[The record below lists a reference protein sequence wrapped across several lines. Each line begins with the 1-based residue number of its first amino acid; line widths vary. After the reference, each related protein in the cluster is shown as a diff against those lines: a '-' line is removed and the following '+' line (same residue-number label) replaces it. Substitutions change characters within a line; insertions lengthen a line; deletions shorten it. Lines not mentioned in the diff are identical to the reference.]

1 MAPFE
6 LVASKLAALKPRFGS
21 NGGGV
26 KTGSG
31 GKNDG
36 GRPVSAA
43 GRGGGGGRG
52 SGTLRC
58 SQFLDFM
65 IEKFIQLRDR
75 ASCRN
80 QIKRNKIQHTYEDN
94 CLKCTEGRKYHIFL
108 RIK

>member
-1 MAPFE
+1 MASFE

-21 NGGGV
+21 IGGGV

-52 SGTLRC
+52 RGTWSSGSSSSGYADRNAGRGTTVGFFMPCNPMEIDVSLC
-58 SQFLDFM
+58 S
-65 IEKFIQLRDR
+65 
-75 ASCRN
+75 
-80 QIKRNKIQHTYEDN
+80 KIM
-94 CLKCTEGRKYHIFL
+94 F
-108 RIK
+108 